1 MPRPNPYTKEMDDFI
16 RDNIKDKG
24 AAWVIK
30 GLKENFGFEP
40 KYQSLFSHCQRY
52 GIECSYRGSI
62 TEAEVNRMYKLQD
75 NCSTMKELYNKLELK
90 VSYTAF
96 MKFIKSHDIQLSCN
110 AFMEWQDEWT
120 EWLIENLEQYRTY
133 QDLADVMC
141 KKFGEAFTMDRVKLQ
156 AHKLGLKKRNRGNW
170 DSEKVNWN
178 TLPIGTER
186 DHGDRVVVKI
196 ADPNVWQIKQ
206 NYVWEQLHD
215 DFVQDDE
222 VVIFLDRDRTNFS
235 PSNLRKIKRNVAL
248 NLGKSHLM
256 DSNPVITE
264 TAVMMWELH
273 DRVKEAAR
281 E

>member
-24 AAWVIK
+24 GEWVIK
-30 GLKENFGFEP
+30 GLKERFGFEP
-40 KYQSLFSHCQRY
+40 KYHSLFSHCQRH

-62 TEAEVNRMYKLQD
+62 TEQTVQRMYELQD
-75 NCSTMKELYNKLELK
+75 SCATMKELYNKLELK
-90 VSYTAF
+90 VSYISF
-96 MKFIKSHDIQLSCN
+96 MRFIRSHDIQLTCN
-110 AFMEWQDEWT
+110 AFMEWQDEWN
-120 EWLIENLEQYRTY
+120 EWLVENLEQYKTY
-133 QDLADVMC
+133 QNLSDAMC
-141 KKFGEAFTMDRVKLQ
+141 KEFGEQFTMDRVKLQ
-156 AHKLGLKKRNRGNW
+156 AHKLGLKKQNQGGYKKGNIPW
-170 DSEKVNWN
+170 HI
-178 TLPIGTER
+178 LPIGTER
-186 DHGDRVVVKI
+186 NHGDRIVVKI
-196 ADPNVWQIKQ
+196 AHPNKWQIKQ

-215 DFVQDDE
+215 DIVQDDE

-235 PSNLRKIKRNVAL
+235 PDNLRKIKRNVAL

-273 DRVKEAAR
+273 DKVKEARR